1 MLKTEFLT
9 KEFLF
14 GKKVLKKNVTFAYL
28 VAFICGGARGGG

>member
-14 GKKVLKKNVTFAYL
+14 GKKVLKKMSRLPISWLLYV
-28 VAFICGGARGGG
+28 GGKGGG